1 MKKCFYK
8 RMMSKAL
15 AAVTGAAVFASVYM
29 PALAGAAD
37 TPEYISEVYLSYGS
51 DENSAKQWLIDNGYT
66 VLDQDLNEDAAGAF
80 SKERSV
86 YLGYRTTT
94 DKEQAITDM
103 RAMNMNGDYSYEAY
117 EKLLE
122 NRSSEIHNFMNNV
135 ISALKEYRENYK
147 AGKTKALIAH
157 DNMNLYLDDDS
168 DFAPLGD
175 LLLKPI
181 KEEMTGE
188 EYAAAPTEH
197 ADMTTIMM
205 QGNLTLVREI
215 MTFLAYAADTSDST
229 WLERIE
235 KAQSF
240 DDFYMQYER
249 DDNDLSETKLYSLMS
264 YYYDEEATAFLDC
277 IEELK
282 AASHYINEVGLPLDA
297 SEDDIKAYFEENTDK
312 SEEAWASAAITVGA
326 VKDITYDGMNFL
338 EFVAGDDYNFYDKDE
353 RMALYPI
360 IDVFSPGQR
369 SMMAYTEFKDMIVS
383 GSLDEEGWK
392 KTYETVKEDLKD
404 KTPYSIYSGVI
415 RSAFEPGGVALTN
428 EARNKMSATGQS
440 FDDGIFGV
448 GIKAR
453 NLVTLGAGLFLT
465 AGGFVAARLGSGAVE
480 TTKSFGD
487 AFRYY
492 NNETIRLN
500 NQIIYKAEQARKE
513 LYATLP
519 NGSLKDQLA
528 KSFEETIV
536 NSKEGLTLDDLGFD
550 VMDAI
555 RDYYYDIGDADYVE
569 LLDNYTNNYGKLTG
583 FKKSIS
589 HEGWLPENVVSG
601 DTIDDM
607 IISGNFKRPGLELL
621 GTVVCIAGIALS
633 IYSTVCIVQDIYDY
647 YHQEMQPIPRILVNE
662 SSDEKGRSTYTYY
675 ACAEC
680 NRAEQGFAND
690 DLGVYGDMNGDVGK
704 QWLALYTTKDKAA
717 GEPIT
722 VDIIAQKGS
731 NKFPADKGTT
741 IRLFGKT
748 DSLNIVSEE
757 FCYNDEF
764 DGLYIFSGTES
775 KNNASRED
783 TKAPADTSD
792 TGTDTSSVTEKASG
806 TETADSSEGE
816 ATAVSSVVGTGTM
829 AISCVGSAAL
839 GALIAFFIVRRK
851 HGDKTAA

>member
-1 MKKCFYK
+1 MKKCLYK

-66 VLDQDLNEDAAGAF
+66 VLDQDLNEDADGAF
-80 SKERSV
+80 SDKRSV

-122 NRSSEIHNFMNNV
+122 NRRSEINDF
-135 ISALKEYRENYK
+135 IRSLITALGEYRENYK

-168 DFAPLGD
+168 NYAPLGD

-181 KEEMTGE
+181 KEEMTE
-188 EYAAAPTEH
+188 AEYAAAPTEH
-197 ADMTTIMM
+197 ADMTTMMM

-215 MTFLAYAADTSDST
+215 MTFIAYAADTSDTS
-229 WLERIE
+229 WLERVG
-235 KAQSF
+235 KAPSF
-240 DDFYMQYER
+240 DDLYTRFENEYGAV
-249 DDNDLSETKLYSLMS
+249 SESEVYSLMA
-264 YYYDEEATAFLDC
+264 YYYDEEAKKFADC

-282 AASHYINEVGLPLDA
+282 TASDYLEEVGLPLDA
-297 SEDDIKAYFEENTDK
+297 SEDDISSYFEEHTDK
-312 SEEAWASAAITVGA
+312 SEEYWASSAIIAGA
-326 VKDITYDGMNFL
+326 VKDIKIDGTDFL
-338 EFVAGDDYNFYDKDE
+338 DYVTFEDLDFGSIDD

-360 IDVFSPGQR
+360 IDVLSPGQIG
-369 SMMAYTEFKDMIVS
+369 MMAYTDFKDMIVS
-383 GSLDEEGWK
+383 GSLDEEGWQ
-392 KTYETVKEDLKD
+392 KTYESVKEDLKD
-404 KTPYSIYSGVI
+404 KTAYSVYSGVI

-428 EARNKMSATGQS
+428 EARNMQSATGQS
-440 FDDGIFGV
+440 FDDGLFGV
-448 GIKAR
+448 GIEAK
-453 NLVTLGAGLFLT
+453 NLITLGTGLFLT
-465 AGGFVAARLGSGAVE
+465 AGGFIAQRIGSGAVR
-480 TTKSFGD
+480 TTMKFND
-487 AFRYY
+487 ALKYY
-492 NNETIRLN
+492 QSEAKRLN
-500 NQIIYKAEQARKE
+500 DLIIVKADQARE
-513 LYATLP
+513 AILPTL
-519 NGSLKDQLA
+519 SDYKLMEKFQT
-528 KSFEETIV
+528 SFEEV
-536 NSKEGLTLDDLGFD
+536 LASKNDGSTLSDLGLD
-550 VMDAI
+550 VVSEI
-555 RDYYYDIGDADYVE
+555 RDYYYDDPEY
-569 LLDNYTNNYGKLTG
+569 LRMLDQYSSNSNKLWDLQY
-583 FKKSIS
+583 SI
-589 HEGWLPENVVSG
+589 EYPTAKPMAYVSG
-601 DTIDDM
+601 DSTDDM
-607 IISGNFKRPGLELL
+607 LVSGCFKRPGLELL
-621 GTVVCIAGIALS
+621 GTVVCVAGIALS
-633 IYSTVCIVQDIYDY
+633 IYSAVCIVQDIYEY
-647 YHQEMQPIPRILVNE
+647 YHQDMKPIPRILVNE

-675 ACAEC
+675 ACTLC
-680 NRAEQGFAND
+680 NRTEQGFENK
-690 DLGVYGDMNGDVGK
+690 DLEDYGDMNGDVGK

-792 TGTDTSSVTEKASG
+792 TGTGTSSVTETASG
-806 TETADSSEGE
+806 TEAADSSEGE
-816 ATAVSSVVGTGTM
+816 ATAVGSVVGTGTM
-829 AISCVGSAAL
+829 VVSCVGSAAL

-851 HGDKTAA
+851 NGDKTAA